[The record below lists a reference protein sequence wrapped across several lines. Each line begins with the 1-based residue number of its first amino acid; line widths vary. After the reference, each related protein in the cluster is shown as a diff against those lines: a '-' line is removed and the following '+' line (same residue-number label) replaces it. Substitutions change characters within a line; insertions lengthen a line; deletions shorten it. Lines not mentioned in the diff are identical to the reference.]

1 MSRAIVL
8 LLLASIVP
16 PLPASAQVR
25 RCTAADGTEVYTDR
39 RCEDIGASARASR
52 PAGEVGNLLGSRWRA
67 TCPRSVQDLSWAVDD
82 AIRAG
87 DANRLA
93 GLYDWSG
100 MSTGNAYR
108 LMDRLQAIA
117 QRPLVDVQPVYA
129 GGANAHGDA
138 PVQFDELTGEVLPS
152 DPLPPRLVGLRVE
165 QTLAGGATPSRTVFG
180 LRQRMGC
187 WWVHL

>member
-16 PLPASAQVR
+16 PPPASAQVR

-52 PAGEVGNLLGSRWRA
+52 PASEVGNLLGSRWRA

-117 QRPLVDVQPVYA
+117 QRPLVDVQQIGRA
-129 GGANAHGDA
+129 SCRDRGRAAADA
-138 PVQFDELTGEVLPS
+138 
-152 DPLPPRLVGLRVE
+152 
-165 QTLAGGATPSRTVFG
+165 
-180 LRQRMGC
+180 
-187 WWVHL
+187 